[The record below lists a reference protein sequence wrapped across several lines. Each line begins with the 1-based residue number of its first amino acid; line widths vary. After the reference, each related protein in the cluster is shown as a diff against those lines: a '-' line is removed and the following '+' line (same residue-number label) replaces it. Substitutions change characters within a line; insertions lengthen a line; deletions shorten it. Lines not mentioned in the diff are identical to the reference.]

1 MNCKN
6 CGSPLV
12 PEDKFCKLCGTPVQK
27 NNNVGMP
34 ANPQGP
40 APMPKPISN
49 QPMNPTPTPVKVE
62 PPTPVK
68 VNGPVGPGPVKPMN
82 QPNNNLGPK
91 PNHGMNLGETQ
102 VLGPMPGIKPNVNNN
117 GMPGNKPIP
126 NNGLPGNKPIPNNG
140 MPGNKPAPNNGMP
153 PKPNGMVANAKP
165 MPMPPKPTTPA
176 PVPGMPMNNA
186 PIAPEPE
193 SKGGAM
199 KVVLIILLI
208 LGLAVGGYFGYK
220 ALTNNDDDGNG
231 GGNDN
236 PVAVSTKKVDF
247 SGYTFEVP
255 TKFMVKTESGM
266 LNIDDGTFGFYMKL
280 MDYSYSQIS
289 PEKVV
294 SNGTSQGFTMDYK
307 GEKDYSGTKYHLF
320 TIKQGGESLYAIYVP
335 LGASKLLALTI
346 YNNPTSVLP
355 TQANLDEV
363 LKISLSGEYTGSH
376 NMETEGIEKVDP
388 RNFLVDGEAK
398 STGDVADYVE
408 EFAYAD
414 VTVEEVY

>member
-34 ANPQGP
+34 VNPQGP

-49 QPMNPTPTPVKVE
+49 QPMNPTPTPVRVE
-62 PPTPVK
+62 TPTPVK
-68 VNGPVGPGPVKPMN
+68 VNGPMGPGPVKPMS
-82 QPNNNLGPK
+82 QPNNNQGPK

-102 VLGPMPGIKPNVNNN
+102 VLGPMPGIKPNGLQGNKPNL
-117 GMPGNKPIP
+117 GMPGNKP
-126 NNGLPGNKPIPNNG
+126 NMNNG
-140 MPGNKPAPNNGMP
+140 MLAN
-153 PKPNGMVANAKP
+153 KPNGMVANAKP
-165 MPMPPKPTTPA
+165 MPTPPKPVTPA
-176 PVPGMPMNNA
+176 PVPGMPMNNT
-186 PIAPEPE
+186 PVTPEPE

-208 LGLAVGGYFGYK
+208 LGLAAGGYFGYK
-220 ALTNNDDDGNG
+220 ALSNKDDNSGSG
-231 GGNDN
+231 GSDE
-236 PVAVSTKKVDF
+236 PVVVNTKSVDF
-247 SGYTFEVP
+247 GGYTFEVP
-255 TKFMVKTESGM
+255 TKFMVTTENGM
-266 LNIDDGTFGFYMKL
+266 LNIDDGSFGFYLKL
-280 MDYSYSQIS
+280 MDYSYSQVS

-294 SNGTSQGFTMDYK
+294 SNGTSQGFTIDYK
-307 GEKDYSGTKYHLF
+307 GEKEYSGTKYHLF
-320 TIKQGGESLYAIYVP
+320 SISQGGETLYAIYVP

-346 YNNPTSVLP
+346 YNNPSTVLP
-355 TQANLDEV
+355 SQANLDEV
-363 LKISLSGEYTGSH
+363 LKISLSGKYTGSH